1 MKVETLIVL
10 IQLAG
15 LAQLVMVG
23 IGACAPKLL
32 DWGKHFAGLPLI
44 IRQMYWTYG
53 GYILATNLFFGILC
67 LGFPEI
73 LIAQNGGAVA
83 LCVYLLLFWL
93 GRIVI
98 QFTYFDRTALGTGRW
113 MQWCEAGMVAV
124 LLFLNA
130 TYAAALWFN
139 LEGLA

>member
-1 MKVETLIVL
+1 MKTDVIIVL

-23 IGACAPKLL
+23 IGAMAPKLL
-32 DWGKHFAGLPLI
+32 DWGKHFTGLPVI

-53 GYILATNLFFGILC
+53 GYILATNLFYGILC

-73 LIAQNGGAVA
+73 LIAQNGGAIA
-83 LCVYLLLFWL
+83 FCLYLLLFWL

-113 MQWCEAGMVAV
+113 MPWCEAGMVAV

-130 TYAAALWFN
+130 TYAGALWFN

>member
-1 MKVETLIVL
+1 MKTETLILL

-23 IGACAPKLL
+23 IGAIAPKLL
-32 DWGKHFAGLPLI
+32 DWGKHFAELPLI

-53 GYILATNLFFGILC
+53 GYILATNLFYGILC

-73 LIAQNGGAVA
+73 LIAQNGGAIA

-98 QFTYFDRTALGTGRW
+98 QFTYFDRKALGTGRL
-113 MQWCEAGMVAV
+113 MQGCEAGMVFV
-124 LLFLNA
+124 LLFLNT

-139 LEGLA
+139 LEGFA